1 MSNTYVIGLIDSNG
15 YFENFKYTI
24 KDYQNFSDEN
34 SLTIIKNLNFNYNPL
49 QFFDLSQCICE
60 NDDIFDCFDELDD
73 YLKGEFHLTTIF
85 LISDIHHFLNL
96 DDIRKFFKNSD
107 FNYLEFLIE
116 SNCCCIEIEKLES
129 FIINNCK

>member
-15 YFENFKYTI
+15 YFENFKYAI

-34 SLTIIKNLNFNYNPL
+34 NLTIIKNSNIDYNPL
-49 QFFDLSQCICE
+49 QFFDLSQCVCE
-60 NDDIFDCFDELDD
+60 NDEIFDCFDELED
-73 YLKGEFHLTTIF
+73 LKGEFNQITIF
-85 LISDIHHFLNL
+85 LISDFHHFSNP
-96 DDIRKFFKNSD
+96 DDIRKFLKKDSK

-116 SNCCCIEIEKLES
+116 SSCCCTEIEKLES